1 MLKGSGA
8 DVGIYGEVYLIPGT
22 DLLLFFCNAM
32 VTVYVEGVN
41 FY

>member
-1 MLKGSGA
+1 MLKGCGA

-22 DLLLFFCNAM
+22 DLLLFLCNAM
-32 VTVYVEGVN
+32 VAVEAEGVN

>member
-1 MLKGSGA
+1 MLEGCRA
-8 DVGIYGEVYLIPGT
+8 DVGIYGEVYLIPRT

-32 VTVYVEGVN
+32 VTVEAEGVN